1 MVISGDCLLIT
12 ACHREASRAQARD
25 LTKATVTQL
34 SGLPESL
41 NWSMLLNRT
50 TAQPIRAQVAR
61 YQGLIMVDLD
71 NTSVYR
77 QLDKS
82 GMLIHLHGFSEQ
94 CQKAWEKVLK
104 FDLPLQYT
112 KISNVVIVGMGGS
125 AIGGDIVRRLALAES
140 KLPVWVHR
148 DYGLPAFVDESTLV
162 IASSYSGNTEETIS
176 AFTESLKTPAKKL
189 VITSGGKLKHLAE
202 NESIPV
208 FVVDYQAPPRA
219 AFPSNFVP
227 LVGIFQKLGLLGD
240 KSADLQ
246 EAVDILK
253 KLSRDFI
260 ENKPSASNPAKQLA
274 AKLRG
279 RVAVIYGAEI
289 LSEVAQ
295 RWKEQFNEN
304 SKAWAFSESF
314 PELNHNAVVG
324 YEFPPE
330 AKEKI
335 FVLMMRSSSLRPQ
348 NLLRYEITAKLLDK
362 AGIAY
367 KFAEARGKSALA
379 QMMSLVLLGDYASFY
394 LAILNEVDPSSTDAI
409 NFVKQYLAKSAISSD

>member
-1 MVISGDCLLIT
+1 
-12 ACHREASRAQARD
+12 
-25 LTKATVTQL
+25 
-34 SGLPESL
+34 
-41 NWSMLLNRT
+41 
-50 TAQPIRAQVAR
+50 
-61 YQGLIMVDLD
+61 MVDLD
-71 NTSVYR
+71 NASVYR
-77 QLDKS
+77 QFDKS
-82 GMLIHLHGFSEQ
+82 GMLNHLHGFPEQ

-104 FDLPLQYT
+104 FELPHLHT

-125 AIGGDIVRRLALAES
+125 AIGGDIARRLALAES
-140 KLPVWVHR
+140 KVPVRVHR

-162 IASSYSGNTEETIS
+162 IASSYSGNTEETLS
-176 AFTESLKTPAKKL
+176 AFTKSLKTGAKKL
-189 VITSGGKLKHLAE
+189 VITSGGKLKQLAE
-202 NESIPV
+202 SEGIPA

-227 LVGIFQKLGLLGD
+227 LVGIFQNLGLLGD

-246 EAVDILK
+246 EALDILK
-253 KLSRDFI
+253 KLSIDFI
-260 ENKPSASNPAKQLA
+260 ETKPLASNPAKQLA
-274 AKLRG
+274 AKLQG
-279 RVAVIYGAEI
+279 RVAVIYGAEM

-324 YEFPPE
+324 YEFPLE

-335 FVLMMRSSSLRPQ
+335 VVLLLRSSSLRPR
-348 NLLRYEITAKLLDK
+348 NLLRYEVTAKLLAK

-367 KFAEARGKSALA
+367 EFAEARGKSTLA
-379 QMMSLVLLGDYASFY
+379 QVMSSILLGDYASFY

-409 NFVKQYLAKSAISSD
+409 NFVKQYLAQSAIPSY